1 VGTGKPG
8 PLFKRMHALFQEHK
22 AALRRHGAV
31 AA

>member
-8 PLFKRMHALFQEHK
+8 PLFRRMHALYQEYK
-22 AALRRHGAV
+22 AKLARRDAL